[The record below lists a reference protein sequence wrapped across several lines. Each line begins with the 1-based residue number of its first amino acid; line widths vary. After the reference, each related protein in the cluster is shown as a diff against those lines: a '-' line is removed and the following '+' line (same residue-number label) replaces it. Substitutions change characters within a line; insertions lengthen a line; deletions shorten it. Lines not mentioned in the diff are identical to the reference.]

1 MEKDLSKI
9 LPHDKPMILID
20 DILEIDMKNQFV
32 KTSVKIHENKIFF
45 DKEINGMSPLAGIEF
60 MAQTIGCYAYYKA
73 GQTIPK
79 IGFLLGTRLYE
90 NSLEKF

>member
-45 DKEINGMSPLAGIEF
+45 VTNMYILGIGPE
-60 MAQTIGCYAYYKA
+60 
-73 GQTIPK
+73 
-79 IGFLLGTRLYE
+79 
-90 NSLEKF
+90 SLPTTAKSWLHILM